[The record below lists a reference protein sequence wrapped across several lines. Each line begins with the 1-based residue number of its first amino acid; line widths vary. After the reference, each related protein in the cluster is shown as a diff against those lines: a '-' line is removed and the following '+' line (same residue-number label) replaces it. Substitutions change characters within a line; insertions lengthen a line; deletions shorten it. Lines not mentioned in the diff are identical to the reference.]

1 MRAKGSGFTLIELLV
16 VIAIIAIL
24 AAILFPV
31 FARAR
36 EKARQTSCLSNVK
49 QIGTSMMMYVQDY
62 DETFPKTYW
71 GSTSYYWWPYGYYT
85 RGMWMASLYPYAMNI
100 QIFQCPSNH
109 KYKWTGRY
117 VGNGFSYPMN
127 GYLSGHMLADVK
139 YPAQCI
145 TNIDGFYYWTNHTKV
160 TEANPLTNNINYPA
174 IVGRHNGGSNAVHVD
189 GHAKWYKFENV
200 WGRTTPT
207 PSWDD
212 PTVMIVGS
220 AANSK
225 YWKLDGS

>member
-1 MRAKGSGFTLIELLV
+1 MKTRRVAFTLIELLV

-49 QIGTSMMMYVQDY
+49 EIGLAMLMYVQDY
-62 DETFPKTYW
+62 DEMFPRTYW
-71 GSTSYYWWPYGYYT
+71 GSTSWYWWPYDYYS
-85 RGMWMASLYPYAMNI
+85 RGMWMASVYPYAMNI
-100 QIFQCPSNH
+100 QIFQCPSNTT
-109 KYKWTGRY
+109 YKWTGRY

-127 GYLSGHMLADVK
+127 GYLSGQMLAEVK

-145 TNIDGFYYWTNHTKV
+145 SNIDGYYYWTNHAKL
-160 TEANPLTNNINYPA
+160 TEAIGGINYPA
-174 IVGRHNGGSNAVHVD
+174 LVGRHNGGCNAVHVD

-200 WGRTTPT
+200 WGRSTPT
-207 PSWDD
+207 ASWEN
-212 PTVMIVGS
+212 PTVMIVGNP
-220 AANSK
+220 ANSK
-225 YWKLDGS
+225 YFTRDGS